1 MIFGH
6 MSTADPVSEYDAAC
20 AIGERANPTAAA
32 APRRLSVFFVS
43 IAILLLSITR
53 MARSRP
59 RWGRWVH
66 DDVGL
71 EANLVVHAL
80 IAEVADRAPDDRR
93 YVRTCRAGVAAF
105 SGRALAV
112 LRAAPGEHAAAAAAL
127 ADESVTADSIAV
139 LDGDRVRGIGAGY
152 EERTSE
158 REIRL
163 VELLHDAQDAGGRG
177 THAGDATCRVRRALQ
192 VEPICVPADANAD
205 AGGVDASALEG
216 AARTHQGLPKAQI
229 LERELR
235 PAGGVEIDR
244 QR

>member
-80 IAEVADRAPDDRR
+80 IAEVADAALDDRR
-93 YVRTCRAGVAAF
+93 YVRACRARVAAF
-105 SGRALAV
+105 SDRAIGVLGAARGERSAATTALAEETI
-112 LRAAPGEHAAAAAAL
+112 AADA
-127 ADESVTADSIAV
+127 VAV
-139 LDGDRVRGIGAGY
+139 LD
-152 EERTSE
+152 
-158 REIRL
+158 
-163 VELLHDAQDAGGRG
+163 
-177 THAGDATCRVRRALQ
+177 
-192 VEPICVPADANAD
+192 
-205 AGGVDASALEG
+205 
-216 AARTHQGLPKAQI
+216 
-229 LERELR
+229 
-235 PAGGVEIDR
+235 
-244 QR
+244 